1 MGGWER
7 FNTIVYGMLKL
18 AYLNLLWVLFTIA
31 GLVAF
36 GFFPATAA
44 LFTMVRKWQLR
55 DETGPVFTSFWQ
67 TYKKE
72 FFKSNGYGLIF
83 TVIGYILYYD
93 FTFIGM
99 NSGKLTFLVPVIVL
113 ILIWYMITLFF
124 FFPVYV
130 HFDLPFFKVLKQSL
144 LIALTSPLELI
155 QMAAACGLLYGIVSL
170 LPGIIPLFSG
180 SILAYAVM
188 WIGLRAFEK
197 VERKKLKS
205 VENKTA

>member
-18 AYLNLLWVLFTIA
+18 AYLNLLWVLFTFA

-44 LFTMVRKWQLR
+44 LFTVVRKWQLR
-55 DETGPVFTSFWQ
+55 DGTGPVFTSFWH

-130 HFDLPFFKVLKQSL
+130 HFDLPFWKVLKQSL

-155 QMAAACGLLYGIVSL
+155 QMAAACGLLYGSVSL

-180 SILAYAVM
+180 SVLAYAVM

-197 VERKKLKS
+197 VERKKLNS
-205 VENKTA
+205 AENKTA